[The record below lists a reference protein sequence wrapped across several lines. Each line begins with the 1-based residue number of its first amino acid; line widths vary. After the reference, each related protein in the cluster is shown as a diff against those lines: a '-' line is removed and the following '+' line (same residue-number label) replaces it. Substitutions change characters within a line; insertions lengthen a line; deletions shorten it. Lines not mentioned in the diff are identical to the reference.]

1 MPASE
6 PFADNTA
13 PSGSGH
19 GHGDGHGRGKGK
31 DKPPSTPT
39 TDFNVV
45 PATPSLDGVATVQEM
60 IATPLRDL
68 LTGIPQAGIS
78 TNFVWLNLSDSR
90 LKGRRGAALWD
101 QVVDFK
107 GSEGDEL
114 YAPESITTE
123 SISASSGHI
132 SKLVP
137 GQINA
142 KALKGKAFL
151 ADSAAAF
158 TCDGYDG
165 LFVVFND
172 PRAGYQ
178 AESDSLLFLKD
189 FRFSASEPAIAV
201 N

>member
-13 PSGSGH
+13 PSSSGH
-19 GHGDGHGRGKGK
+19 GHGDGHGRSSSDTASPKGRAGRGKGK

-101 QVVDFK
+101 QVV
-107 GSEGDEL
+107 EL
-114 YAPESITTE
+114 
-123 SISASSGHI
+123 
-132 SKLVP
+132 
-137 GQINA
+137 Q
-142 KALKGKAFL
+142 
-151 ADSAAAF
+151 
-158 TCDGYDG
+158 
-165 LFVVFND
+165 
-172 PRAGYQ
+172 RQ
-178 AESDSLLFLKD
+178 
-189 FRFSASEPAIAV
+189 RRR
-201 N
+201 